1 MRNAL
6 MLLAM
11 LCAVVLLVAPH
22 AWPFTSDTA
31 RAAHTIVYTALVW
44 PIIACD
50 SAPPARLAALLLASL
65 GAVHHSFVLGINVG
79 EYYPHVIPGILLLRG
94 GVNALRSRDCLPVAI
109 GVLHGA
115 SALAVLLVMALGQW
129 YKTLRNQPLRIAHF
143 AHELMYVAVACI
155 VLSGTLQSVLAA
167 PRAARMAE
175 ARRVLDP
182 AAFAALGVLFL
193 SHIHDKSAMGIG
205 WHTVLGWALIANGA
219 VMVLAG
225 LVHAHAPRA
234 SAARLASALV
244 AFGYVVPGVWLLH
257 MAAFHYLFGRGW
269 HNGHNVLQGVHHLL
283 FPDESN
289 MDLATLTNA
298 AKAREFIGV
307 YLTVDMLVAA
317 WLVSLASIW
326 LSTDDGWAA
335 SRLKELEYTLPMC
348 SSRTDSIEH
357 RAVAPDTDG
366 SRSARELNGL
376 LAPDS
381 FVGSF

>member
-1 MRNAL
+1 MTMRNAL

-22 AWPFTSDTA
+22 AWPVTSDTA

-50 SAPPARLAALLLASL
+50 SARPVRLAALLLASL
-65 GAVHHSFVLGINVG
+65 GAVHHSIVLGINVG
-79 EYYPHVIPGILLLRG
+79 EYYPHVLPGVLLMRG
-94 GVNALRSRDCLPVAI
+94 SVDALRSRDCLPVAI
-109 GVLHGA
+109 GVLQGA
-115 SALAVLLVMALGQW
+115 SILAVLLVLALGQW
-129 YKTLRNQPLRIAHF
+129 HMTLRNQPVRIAHF
-143 AHELMYVAVACI
+143 AHELMYVACACI

-182 AAFAALGVLFL
+182 AAFGALGVLFL

-205 WHTVLGWALIANGA
+205 WHTVLGWALIAQGA

-225 LVHAHAPRA
+225 CVHAHAPRV
-234 SAARLASALV
+234 SAAHLASELV
-244 AFGYVVPGVWLLH
+244 AFSYMVPGVWLLH
-257 MAAFHYLFGRGW
+257 MATFHYLFGRGW
-269 HNGHNVLQGVHHLL
+269 HDGNNIFQGVHHLL
-283 FPDESN
+283 WPDEASI
-289 MDLATLTNA
+289 DLATLTNA

-326 LSTDDGWAA
+326 LRTDDGWVANG
-335 SRLKELEYTLPMC
+335 LEDLDHMLPKR
-348 SSRTDSIEH
+348 SSHTDSTRH
-357 RAVAPDTDG
+357 QAAAPDSDG
-366 SRSARELNGL
+366 SALEVNGL
-376 LAPDS
+376 LADS
-381 FVGSF
+381 YLRVVL